1 MRINGF
7 FNWYWSFFGCWNYQ
21 SWSKYSYKFQ
31 FKFFNL
37 SKSHFLQEAT
47 SLPHRPVLHCTSLFT
62 VVALLLALLSI
73 RIHSICLLKMS
84 VIIVTATW
92 THHWRDGYRHGI
104 WICPI
109 GSTPPYSYFV
119 YLIGLIVLPI
129 GLQFGLKFITDIVT
143 KSNVK
148 HVAPIF
154 LI

>member
-1 MRINGF
+1 
-7 FNWYWSFFGCWNYQ
+7 
-21 SWSKYSYKFQ
+21 
-31 FKFFNL
+31 
-37 SKSHFLQEAT
+37 
-47 SLPHRPVLHCTSLFT
+47 
-62 VVALLLALLSI
+62 
-73 RIHSICLLKMS
+73 MS